1 MTCGKVFLLLR
12 APSIE
17 NAWFLMARY
26 VELKTFGP
34 LFNSLEIKKKKKSE
48 NKRKGWPYVNFPTF
62 LLHPSDSREPCCLM
76 VLCNL
81 QSTLECV

>member
-34 LFNSLEIKKKKKSE
+34 LFNSLEIKKKKKV
-48 NKRKGWPYVNFPTF
+48 KIRGKDGP
-62 LLHPSDSREPCCLM
+62 M
-76 VLCNL
+76 
-81 QSTLECV
+81 